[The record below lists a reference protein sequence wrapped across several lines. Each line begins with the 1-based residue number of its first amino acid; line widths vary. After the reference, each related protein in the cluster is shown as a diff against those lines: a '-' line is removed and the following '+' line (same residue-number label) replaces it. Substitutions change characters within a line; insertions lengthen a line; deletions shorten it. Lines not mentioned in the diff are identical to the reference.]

1 MLNTLNTDEKFV
13 FPFSYIQNENRDGSE
28 NKSETHQNIKITN
41 YARAVD
47 SLTRNAIRYVE
58 LIDNCLHIGFKDSTG
73 LMLSASLFLN

>member
-13 FPFSYIQNENRDGSE
+13 FSFSYIQNENRDGPK
-28 NKSETHQNIKITN
+28 KSETHQNINITN
-41 YARAVD
+41 YARTVD